1 MNIRI
6 SNIWGPNAYP
16 PRTALATPPSCAES
30 GVVGRKMRRRACCLA
45 APTACAA
52 AAAVWISCRRP
63 KQRVHG
69 APRVSP
75 AVQLEAHWLLGERPA
90 VPPGTPESEDPWAN
104 LVFHDFTR
112 AYLDL
117 HTTQQAWPLRVVS
130 RLCCDCT
137 NWHHPHRAGLTSQVP
152 RSPTFIS
159 LQRPA
164 HLPPAPN
171 SSVYMDRPRRQG
183 DPPNCLRTHAPALR
197 MLTPGTSKA
206 ALALQPR
213 GSDLR
218 RCPSV
223 DKMDHGSRRT
233 FSAV

>member
-1 MNIRI
+1 MR
-6 SNIWGPNAYP
+6 
-16 PRTALATPPSCAES
+16 
-30 GVVGRKMRRRACCLA
+30 RRRACCLA

-52 AAAVWISCRRP
+52 AAAAWISCRRP

-75 AVQLEAHWLLGERPA
+75 AGQLEAHWLLGELPA

-104 LVFHDFTR
+104 PVFHDFTR

-171 SSVYMDRPRRQG
+171 GSVYMDRPRRQG
-183 DPPNCLRTHAPALR
+183 DSPNCLRTHAPALR

-206 ALALQPR
+206 ALASQTTR
-213 GSDLR
+213 LR
-218 RCPSV
+218 PTQVPVR
-223 DKMDHGSRRT
+223 
-233 FSAV
+233 